1 MSRLE
6 CLLIDDDLDDQEVFL
21 LSLKTVN
28 ADMRCFT
35 ANDGVE
41 ALKLLEG
48 DKGFMPTYIFVD
60 VNMPKMGG
68 LECLQRIKELPHLND
83 SKVFMYST
91 TSEKRVLE
99 KSKELGADD
108 FLVKPTSPARLR
120 EMLSTILGH

>member
-1 MSRLE
+1 MSRME

-28 ADMRCFT
+28 ADINCFT

-48 DKGFMPTYIFVD
+48 DKGFIPKYIFVD

-68 LECLQRIKELPHLND
+68 LECLQRIKELPHLYR

-91 TSEKRVLE
+91 TSEKRVLD

-108 FLVKPTSPARLR
+108 F
-120 EMLSTILGH
+120 

>member
-1 MSRLE
+1 ME

-21 LSLKTVN
+21 LSLKIVN
-28 ADMRCFT
+28 ADIRCFT

-41 ALKLLEG
+41 ALKLLES
-48 DKGFMPTYIFVD
+48 DNSIIPKYIFID

-68 LECLQRIKELPHLND
+68 LECLQRIKELPRLNR

-120 EMLSTILGH
+120 EMLSAIIGH